1 MAGGLTGPGGG
12 GRGGG
17 RRGAPEGVL
26 RAARELAEGLWAEA
40 LRAERPGGGEAAKRL
55 AADLESSLQER
66 ARPLLRE
73 VARERLGLGERG
85 TGVGN
90 ERTSSSSFRLSSR
103 AAGKTRVSGQRTRGD
118 QAGKR
123 GTDISPPRLK
133 KGGADGAGRGR
144 PVSAPAYRSPYEGTS
159 ASTAAGRPPGGYPAG
174 RSDRQPDSPQ
184 RARPQSG
191 RPGLRTKKDND
202 AEKMR
207 RCMKAACRDLDWLK
221 EVGQRRRQN
230 HRIHKAAM
238 RFIQGTGPD
247 GELVAVG
254 AGEDSAEEG
263 GSWDREAD
271 ATANVAQNKSAKT
284 ADGALFRDSL
294 AESSSATL
302 VSLDDM
308 SDGSRGDGG
317 AKGGG
322 GDSNDFP
329 DLDSELEEAL
339 SPGPQGW

>member
-1 MAGGLTGPGGG
+1 M
-12 GRGGG
+12 
-17 RRGAPEGVL
+17 
-26 RAARELAEGLWAEA
+26 
-40 LRAERPGGGEAAKRL
+40 

-66 ARPLLRE
+66 ARPLLSE

-90 ERTSSSSFRLSSR
+90 ERTSSSSFQLSSR
-103 AAGKTRVSGQRTRGD
+103 VAGKTRVSGQRTRGD
-118 QAGKR
+118 QAGK
-123 GTDISPPRLK
+123 GGADISPPQLK

-159 ASTAAGRPPGGYPAG
+159 TSTAAGRPPGGYPAG

-207 RCMKAACRDLDWLK
+207 RCMRAACRDLDWLK

-263 GSWDREAD
+263 GSWGRKAD
-271 ATANVAQNKSAKT
+271 ATANVAQNMAAKT
-284 ADGALFRDSL
+284 ADGALFRESL

-302 VSLDDM
+302 VSLEDM
-308 SDGSRGDGG
+308 CDGSRGDRG

-322 GDSNDFP
+322 GDSNDFL

>member
-1 MAGGLTGPGGG
+1 
-12 GRGGG
+12 
-17 RRGAPEGVL
+17 
-26 RAARELAEGLWAEA
+26 
-40 LRAERPGGGEAAKRL
+40 
-55 AADLESSLQER
+55 
-66 ARPLLRE
+66 
-73 VARERLGLGERG
+73 
-85 TGVGN
+85 
-90 ERTSSSSFRLSSR
+90 
-103 AAGKTRVSGQRTRGD
+103 
-118 QAGKR
+118 
-123 GTDISPPRLK
+123 
-133 KGGADGAGRGR
+133 
-144 PVSAPAYRSPYEGTS
+144 
-159 ASTAAGRPPGGYPAG
+159 
-174 RSDRQPDSPQ
+174 
-184 RARPQSG
+184 
-191 RPGLRTKKDND
+191 
-202 AEKMR
+202 
-207 RCMKAACRDLDWLK
+207 
-221 EVGQRRRQN
+221 
-230 HRIHKAAM
+230 M